1 MAGAAVPNYSAEVSG
16 SGEVFGDNSELI
28 TGEAVALDL
37 RATNFVLR
45 AAGAL
50 IDWLA
55 YIALFVLIMMGAFFA
70 FAPVMDD
77 ALSAAVSIAALA
89 FCTVIVPTTVETL
102 TQGKSLGKL
111 AVGARIVRDDGG
123 SIGFRHAFIRSLLGV
138 LEIMMTA
145 GGIAA
150 MVSLLNDK
158 SKRLGDLI
166 AGTYSQH
173 ERVSTAQPPLFG
185 VPLAL
190 VDWAKT
196 ADVARMPDGL
206 ARRIAQFLRQ
216 SAGLTPDTRARLS
229 QELAAEASRYV
240 SPVPKENAELFLAAV
255 AAVRRD
261 REYLALHLQRQ
272 RLDQLEPVLG
282 GLPHRFPER

>member
-1 MAGAAVPNYSAEVSG
+1 MAGAAVPDSFAERS
-16 SGEVFGDNSELI
+16 GDNDELI

-45 AAGAL
+45 AAGAI

-55 YIALFVLIMMGAFFA
+55 YIGLFALILIGSSFA
-70 FAPVMDD
+70 FASVMDD
-77 ALSAAVSIAALA
+77 ALSAAVTVAALA
-89 FCTVIVPTTVETL
+89 FCTVVVPTTVETL

-123 SIGFRHAFIRSLLGV
+123 SIGFRHALIRSLLGV

-173 ERVSTAQPPLFG
+173 ERVSKAQPPLFG

-190 VDWAKT
+190 AEWAKT

>member
-1 MAGAAVPNYSAEVSG
+1 
-16 SGEVFGDNSELI
+16 
-28 TGEAVALDL
+28 
-37 RATNFVLR
+37 LR
-45 AAGAL
+45 AAGAI

-55 YIALFVLIMMGAFFA
+55 YIGLFALILIGSSFA
-70 FAPVMDD
+70 FASVMDD
-77 ALSAAVSIAALA
+77 ALSAAVTVAALA
-89 FCTVIVPTTVETL
+89 FCTVVVPTTVETL

-123 SIGFRHAFIRSLLGV
+123 SIGFRHALIRSLLGV

-173 ERVSTAQPPLFG
+173 ERVSKAQPPLFG

-190 VDWAKT
+190 AEWAKT

>member
-1 MAGAAVPNYSAEVSG
+1 MAGTAVPNSFADRS
-16 SGEVFGDNSELI
+16 SDNDELI

-45 AAGAL
+45 AAGAI

-55 YIALFVLIMMGAFFA
+55 YIGLFALILIGSSFA
-70 FAPVMDD
+70 FASVMDD
-77 ALSAAVSIAALA
+77 ALSAAVTVAALA
-89 FCTVIVPTTVETL
+89 FCTVVVPTTVETL

-123 SIGFRHAFIRSLLGV
+123 SIGFRHALIRSLLGV

-173 ERVSTAQPPLFG
+173 ERVSKAQPPLFG

-190 VDWAKT
+190 AEWAKT

>member
-1 MAGAAVPNYSAEVSG
+1 MAGAAVPDSFAERS
-16 SGEVFGDNSELI
+16 GDNDELI

-45 AAGAL
+45 AAGAI

-55 YIALFVLIMMGAFFA
+55 YIGLFVLILIGSSFA
-70 FAPVMDD
+70 FASVMDD
-77 ALSAAVSIAALA
+77 ALSAAVTVAALA
-89 FCTVIVPTTVETL
+89 FCTVVVPTAVETL

-158 SKRLGDLI
+158 SKRLGDLV

-173 ERVSTAQPPLFG
+173 ERISKAQPPLFG

-190 VDWAKT
+190 AEWAKT

-229 QELAAEASRYV
+229 KELAAEASRYV

>member
-1 MAGAAVPNYSAEVSG
+1 MAGAAVPNYPAEISG
-16 SGEVFGDNSELI
+16 DDSELI

-55 YIALFVLIMMGAFFA
+55 YVALALLILLGAFTV

-77 ALSAAVSIAALA
+77 ALSAALTIGTLA
-89 FCTVIVPTTVETL
+89 FCTVVVPTAVETL

-138 LEIMMTA
+138 VEIMMTL

-150 MVSLLNDK
+150 VVALLNNK
-158 SKRLGDLI
+158 TKRLGDLV

-173 ERVSTAQPPLFG
+173 ERVSKVQPPLFG
-185 VPLAL
+185 VPLEL
-190 VDWAKT
+190 VEWART

-216 SAGLTPDTRARLS
+216 ATGLTPDTRERLS
-229 QELAAEASRYV
+229 RELAAEASRYV
-240 SPVPKENAELFLAAV
+240 SPVPRANAELFLAAV

-261 REYLALHLQRQ
+261 REYLALHLQRE
-272 RLDQLEPVLG
+272 RLVQLEPTLN

>member
-1 MAGAAVPNYSAEVSG
+1 MAGAAVPDSFAERS
-16 SGEVFGDNSELI
+16 GDNDELI

-45 AAGAL
+45 AAGAI

-55 YIALFVLIMMGAFFA
+55 YIGLFALILIGSSFA
-70 FAPVMDD
+70 FASVMDD
-77 ALSAAVSIAALA
+77 ALSAAVTVAALA
-89 FCTVIVPTTVETL
+89 FCTVVVPTTVETL

-173 ERVSTAQPPLFG
+173 ERVSKAQPPLFG

-190 VDWAKT
+190 AEWAKT

-240 SPVPKENAELFLAAV
+240 SPVPKDNAELFLAAV

>member
-1 MAGAAVPNYSAEVSG
+1 MAGAAVPDSFAERS
-16 SGEVFGDNSELI
+16 GDNDELI

-45 AAGAL
+45 AAGAI

-55 YIALFVLIMMGAFFA
+55 YIGLFALILIGSSFA
-70 FAPVMDD
+70 FASVMDD
-77 ALSAAVSIAALA
+77 ALSAAVTVAALA
-89 FCTVIVPTTVETL
+89 FCTVVVPTTVETL

-173 ERVSTAQPPLFG
+173 ERVSKAQPPLFG

-190 VDWAKT
+190 AEWAKT

>member
-1 MAGAAVPNYSAEVSG
+1 MAGAAVPNSFAERS
-16 SGEVFGDNSELI
+16 GDNDELI

-45 AAGAL
+45 AAGAI

-55 YIALFVLIMMGAFFA
+55 YIGLFVLILIGSSFA
-70 FAPVMDD
+70 FASVMDD
-77 ALSAAVSIAALA
+77 ALSAAVTVAALA
-89 FCTVIVPTTVETL
+89 FCTVVVPTAVETL

-173 ERVSTAQPPLFG
+173 ERVSKAQPPLFG

-190 VDWAKT
+190 AEWAKT

>member
-1 MAGAAVPNYSAEVSG
+1 MAGAAVPNSFAERS
-16 SGEVFGDNSELI
+16 GDNDELI

-45 AAGAL
+45 AAGAI

-55 YIALFVLIMMGAFFA
+55 YIGLFVLILIGSSFA
-70 FAPVMDD
+70 FASVMDD
-77 ALSAAVSIAALA
+77 ALSAAVTVAALA
-89 FCTVIVPTTVETL
+89 FCTVVVPTTVETL

-173 ERVSTAQPPLFG
+173 ERVSKAQPPLFG

-190 VDWAKT
+190 AEWAKT

>member
-1 MAGAAVPNYSAEVSG
+1 MAGAAVPNYPTEVSG
-16 SGEVFGDNSELI
+16 DVSGDSAELI

-55 YIALFVLIMMGAFFA
+55 YVALFLVILLGAFTV

-77 ALSAAVSIAALA
+77 ALSAAVIVGALA
-89 FCTVIVPTTVETL
+89 FCTVVVPTAVETL

-138 LEIMMTA
+138 LEIMMTL

-158 SKRLGDLI
+158 TKRLGDLV

-173 ERVSTAQPPLFG
+173 ERVSKAQPPLFG
-185 VPLAL
+185 VPLEL
-190 VDWAKT
+190 VEWAKT
-196 ADVARMPDGL
+196 ADVARMPDAL

-216 SAGLTPDTRARLS
+216 AAGLTTDTRARLS
-229 QELAAEASRYV
+229 LELAAEASLYV
-240 SPVPKENAELFLAAV
+240 SPVPRANAELFLAAV

-261 REYLALHLQRQ
+261 REYLALHLQR
-272 RLDQLEPVLG
+272 RHLEQLAPVLN

>member
-1 MAGAAVPNYSAEVSG
+1 MAGAAVPDSFAERS
-16 SGEVFGDNSELI
+16 GDNDELI

-45 AAGAL
+45 AAGAV

-55 YIALFVLIMMGAFFA
+55 YIGLFVLILIGSSFA
-70 FAPVMDD
+70 FASVMDD
-77 ALSAAVSIAALA
+77 ALSAAVTVAALA
-89 FCTVIVPTTVETL
+89 FCTVVVPTTVETL

-173 ERVSTAQPPLFG
+173 ERVSKAQPPLFG

-190 VDWAKT
+190 AEWAKT

-229 QELAAEASRYV
+229 QELAEEASRYV

>member
-1 MAGAAVPNYSAEVSG
+1 MAGAAVPNSFAERS
-16 SGEVFGDNSELI
+16 GDNDELI

-45 AAGAL
+45 AAGAV

-55 YIALFVLIMMGAFFA
+55 YIGLFVLILIGSSFA
-70 FAPVMDD
+70 FASVMDD
-77 ALSAAVSIAALA
+77 ALSAAVTVAALA
-89 FCTVIVPTTVETL
+89 FCTVVVPTAVETL

-158 SKRLGDLI
+158 SKRLGDLV

-173 ERVSTAQPPLFG
+173 ERVSKAQPPLFG

-190 VDWAKT
+190 AEWAKT

-229 QELAAEASRYV
+229 KELAAEASRYV